1 MKNLLLFIVMA
12 ALLSMFASVNSA
24 PIKTAEK
31 VVPLED
37 DASEAV
43 SVATDTAI
51 KMAKKHTKQ
60 AIEKVAKGQ
69 VPTPS
74 NNDDSSEEASLVKSL
89 AGEVSNAPV
98 SMTGASSTGATGS
111 TGSTG
116 STGASGATGSGRLW
130 FFAPAC
136 NGRGSLHKI
145 LKKCICHKKH
155 GGAKCEFKKL
165 RTGQYNHELQK
176 VESHGRYV
184 GVSKCLN
191 GTPMGEND
199 CVCFPGFSGYHCD
212 QKECRNG
219 KMVCANGV
227 KFCQK
232 STVCRCEKG
241 WLGPS
246 CDRPVSASTG
256 GTGLTGSTGSTGG
269 TGATGSASTGPAAQK
284 LRSVRYQRIKKP
296 AYKQTKEEVRDSI
309 ANELNDRV

>member
-1 MKNLLLFIVMA
+1 MA
-12 ALLSMFASVNSA
+12 ALLTIFTSVNSA
-24 PIKTAEK
+24 PLKAMVK
-31 VVPLED
+31 VAPLED
-37 DASEAV
+37 DASETV
-43 SVATDTAI
+43 NVATDTAI

-69 VPTPS
+69 VPTA
-74 NNDDSSEEASLVKSL
+74 NNNEDASEEASLVNSL
-89 AGEVSNAPV
+89 AGEVSSAPV
-98 SMTGASSTGATGS
+98 SMTGASSTGGTGT

-116 STGASGATGSGRLW
+116 STGASGATGNARLW

-136 NGRGSLHKI
+136 NGRGSLHTK
-145 LKKCICHKKH
+145 LNKCICHKKH
-155 GGAKCEFKKL
+155 GGNKCEFKKL

-219 KMVCANGV
+219 KMVCANGA

-241 WLGPS
+241 WSGPS
-246 CDRPVSASTG
+246 CDRALSASTG
-256 GTGLTGSTGSTGG
+256 GTAMTGSTGS
-269 TGATGSASTGPAAQK
+269 TGATGSASTGPASQK
-284 LRSVRYQRIKKP
+284 LRAVRYKRAKKP
-296 AYKQTKEEVRDSI
+296 AYKQTKEALRDSI
-309 ANELNDRV
+309 TDELTDRV

>member
-1 MKNLLLFIVMA
+1 MKNVLLFIVMA
-12 ALLSMFASVNSA
+12 ALLSIFTSVNSA
-24 PIKTAEK
+24 PIKTPEK
-31 VVPLED
+31 VAPLED

-43 SVATDTAI
+43 SVATDAAI

-69 VPTPS
+69 VPTPE
-74 NNDDSSEEASLVKSL
+74 NNGDEEASLVSSL
-89 AGEVSNAPV
+89 AGEVSSGPA
-98 SMTGASSTGATGS
+98 SMTGASSTGGTGT

-145 LKKCICHKKH
+145 LKKCMCHKKH
-155 GGAKCEFKKL
+155 GGKKCEFKKL

-191 GTPMGEND
+191 GTPIGEND

-219 KMVCANGV
+219 KMVCANGA

-241 WLGPS
+241 WLGSS

-256 GTGLTGSTGSTGG
+256 GTGISGTTGTTGG
-269 TGATGSASTGPAAQK
+269 TGATGSASTGPA
-284 LRSVRYQRIKKP
+284 SVRYQRKKQP
-296 AYKQTKEEVRDSI
+296 AYKQTKEQLKESI
-309 ANELNDRV
+309 TNELVDRV